1 MISPM
6 ATASDFML
14 KSKTKSRRRL
24 SPWGV
29 LVAELFVNIVSPGDI
44 PLLGSNQRELF
55 FESIDKSADRI
66 LDKREDVPAGSAGRR
81 QLAVIFRSGLVIMV
95 A

>member
-1 MISPM
+1 
-6 ATASDFML
+6 
-14 KSKTKSRRRL
+14 
-24 SPWGV
+24 V